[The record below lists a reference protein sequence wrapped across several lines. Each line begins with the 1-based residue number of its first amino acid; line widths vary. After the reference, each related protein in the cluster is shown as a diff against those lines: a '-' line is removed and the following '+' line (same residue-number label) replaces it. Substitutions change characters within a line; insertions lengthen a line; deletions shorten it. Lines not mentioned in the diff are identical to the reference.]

1 MLFPDDDSASTGRSR
16 GPLIVVSGLVLVAGL
31 GAVWW
36 LTRPEPAAP
45 AVAGR
50 DRAPAPP
57 GAAEAER
64 PAAPAPKPSRDT
76 TPARSARKPTS
87 SEPEPAPPP
96 PDSSV
101 TRGVLR
107 VQSDVAGASVFLDRT
122 FLGTTPL
129 EKTGLTPGS
138 HRVNVSAE
146 GYEGIAQTVEIGD
159 EPAEIAVKFK
169 EVRLDAATA
178 VVHKHGMGSCEG
190 RLVATVQG
198 LRYATSNRGDAFDVP
213 FARLQG
219 FEVDYLN
226 KNLRVRLAGGKTYNF
241 TDPTGNAD
249 ALFVF
254 HRDVEKARTRLQQPT
269 SGAAARERG
278 E

>member
-1 MLFPDDDSASTGRSR
+1 MLFPDDDSASNGRSR
-16 GPLIVVSGLVLVAGL
+16 APLIVIGGLVLVAGL
-31 GAVWW
+31 ATWW
-36 LTRPEPAAP
+36 VMRPTPAAP
-45 AVAGR
+45 PPASR
-50 DRAPAPP
+50 EPAPASPR
-57 GAAEAER
+57 ATEAER
-64 PAAPAPKPSRDT
+64 SAAPAPKATREAP
-76 TPARSARKPTS
+76 PARSARKPST
-87 SEPEPAPPP
+87 EPDPAPPP
-96 PDSSV
+96 PEAPV

-159 EPAEIAVKFK
+159 EPAEIAVTFK

-241 TDPTGNAD
+241 TDPAGNAD

-254 HRDVEKARTRLQQPT
+254 HRDVEKARTRL
-269 SGAAARERG
+269 SGR
-278 E
+278 